1 MSGQFPSA
9 ASSIKDA
16 LDRARACEQL
26 AQSVH
31 EKGTQQYC
39 LKCAELWREQAAKM
53 GNIGAGSA
61 ADAAA

>member
-1 MSGQFPSA
+1 
-9 ASSIKDA
+9 
-16 LDRARACEQL
+16 
-26 AQSVH
+26 VH
-31 EKGTQQYC
+31 EKGTQQYY